1 MARMSQGR
9 KTSFGALS
17 WAGAMVLAAVTAAGC
32 AQLCATGGPGHAVAS
47 SHGGKTASKAVAQD
61 SAVEFPTAPPQNVN
75 IFGEVNGAHRQ
86 AATPISEVGFQ
97 QHTFTDEGYDS
108 DITVDPTGKWIA
120 FSSTRHSE
128 HPSIYLQRVNGTT
141 VTQLTSDS
149 DDDYPAFSPDGK
161 QIAFSSTRAGL
172 WQIYTMDV
180 DGRNVVQVT
189 SGTSQCIHPSFSPD
203 GSRLVFSSL
212 GSRSGQWELWTVNLQ
227 TGERRMIGYGLFPVW
242 SPDRNVDRIAFQRA
256 RQRGSRWF
264 SVWTLDLIDGEA
276 RRLTEIAVSSNAA
289 IISPTWSP
297 DGKRLAF
304 TTVLSPT
311 HASGANLHGQTDI
324 WTIDADGINRQRLTD
339 GRGTNLTP
347 CWGSDNRI
355 FFISDRG
362 GAECVWSV
370 RADTDRRTSV
380 AQSNDKKPA
389 AAGQNE
395 PQAVGSTDPHEV
407 DH

>member
-1 MARMSQGR
+1 
-9 KTSFGALS
+9 
-17 WAGAMVLAAVTAAGC
+17 
-32 AQLCATGGPGHAVAS
+32 
-47 SHGGKTASKAVAQD
+47 
-61 SAVEFPTAPPQNVN
+61 
-75 IFGEVNGAHRQ
+75 
-86 AATPISEVGFQ
+86 
-97 QHTFTDEGYDS
+97 
-108 DITVDPTGKWIA
+108 
-120 FSSTRHSE
+120 
-128 HPSIYLQRVNGTT
+128 
-141 VTQLTSDS
+141 
-149 DDDYPAFSPDGK
+149 
-161 QIAFSSTRAGL
+161 
-172 WQIYTMDV
+172 
-180 DGRNVVQVT
+180 
-189 SGTSQCIHPSFSPD
+189 
-203 GSRLVFSSL
+203 
-212 GSRSGQWELWTVNLQ
+212 
-227 TGERRMIGYGLFPVW
+227 MIGYGLFPVW

-370 RADTDRRTSV
+370 RADTDRRTTV
-380 AQSNDKKPA
+380 AQSNDKKP
-389 AAGQNE
+389 AGQNE